1 MWNARRTTEVA
12 FLLPLFSADPG
23 RLGGWLG
30 GGLADWLADVL
41 IFDAAFGRS
50 SLPSSSLRS
59 VGKGE
64 SPRCLRAHCCS
75 RRKRYSSCCRRKSTL
90 ELSALMSFVSSA
102 LGEDAIV
109 GLGSLA
115 WLGALAGLGA

>member
-1 MWNARRTTEVA
+1 
-12 FLLPLFSADPG
+12 LLPLFSADPG
-23 RLGGWLG
+23 RLGGRLG
-30 GGLADWLADVL
+30 GGLADWLADLL
-41 IFDAAFGRS
+41 ISDAAFGRS
-50 SLPSSSLRS
+50 GLPSSSLRS

-75 RRKRYSSCCRRKSTL
+75 RRKRYSCCCRRKSTL

-102 LGEDAIV
+102 LGEDAFV
-109 GLGSLA
+109 GLGNMA